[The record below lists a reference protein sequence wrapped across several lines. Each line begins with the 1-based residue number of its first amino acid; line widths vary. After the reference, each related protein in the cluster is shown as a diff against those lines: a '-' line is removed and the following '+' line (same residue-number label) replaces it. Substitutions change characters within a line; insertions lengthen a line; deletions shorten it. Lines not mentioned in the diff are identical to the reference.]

1 MVNYISNQGQCHW
14 IRSPSDKS
22 LKVRVLKDTGSNE
35 VGVLDKTNIMG
46 KMLNHKAVPTYN
58 AHTHT
63 HTHICIYNV
72 RSGGRL

>member
-63 HTHICIYNV
+63 HTYVYIM
-72 RSGGRL
+72 

>member
-63 HTHICIYNV
+63 HTHTHMYI
-72 RSGGRL
+72 

>member
-1 MVNYISNQGQCHW
+1 MANYISNQGQRHW

-35 VGVLDKTNIMG
+35 VSVLDKTNIMG
-46 KMLNHKAVPTYN
+46 KMLNHKAVQKLTM
-58 AHTHT
+58 HTHT
-63 HTHICIYNV
+63 HTYNV

>member
-14 IRSPSDKS
+14 IRTPSDKT

-63 HTHICIYNV
+63 HTYVYIM
-72 RSGGRL
+72 